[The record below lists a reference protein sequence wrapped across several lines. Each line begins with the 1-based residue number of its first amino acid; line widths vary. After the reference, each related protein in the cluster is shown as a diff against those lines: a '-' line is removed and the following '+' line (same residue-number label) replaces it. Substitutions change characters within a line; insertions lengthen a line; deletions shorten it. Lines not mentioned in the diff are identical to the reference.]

1 MARLDRVKNLTGLV
15 ECYAKNSKLREV
27 ANLVVV
33 GGYVD
38 VNQSR
43 DREEMAEI
51 QKMHSLIK
59 QYGLHGEFRWIA
71 AQMNRARNGELYRYI
86 ADTKGV
92 FVQVTNKS
100 TFRIFERFRDSS
112 FSLFAPQPA
121 FYEAF
126 GLTVVE
132 SMTCGLPTFATCH
145 GGPAEIIE
153 NGVSGFHIDPYHPEQ
168 LATTLVSFFETC
180 NADPS
185 HWEKISDGGLKRIYE
200 RLTSFFFL
208 TGSTKEPY
216 NGFTNMTAS
225 LRGLCMYRYT
235 WKKYSE
241 RLLTLAGV
249 YSFWK
254 HVSKLERRET
264 RRYLE
269 MFYSLKYRDLVSVIH
284 SSSLNFFA

>member
-1 MARLDRVKNLTGLV
+1 MTIYFPYSDKERRLTALHESIEELLFSAEQNDEHVGLLSDQSKPIIFSMARLDRVKNLTGLV
-15 ECYAKNSKLREV
+15 ECYAKNSKLREL
-27 ANLVVV
+27 ANLVIV
-33 GGYVD
+33 GGYID
-38 VNQSR
+38 ENQSR

-51 QKMHSLIK
+51 QKMHSLIE
-59 QYGLHGEFRWIA
+59 QYDLHGEFRWIA

-92 FVQVTNKS
+92 FVQ
-100 TFRIFERFRDSS
+100 
-112 FSLFAPQPA
+112 PA

-132 SMTCGLPTFATCH
+132 SMTCALPTFATCH

-153 NGVSGFHIDPYHPEQ
+153 NGVSGFHIDPYHPDQ
-168 LATTLVSFFETC
+168 VAATLVSFFETC
-180 NADPS
+180 NTNPN
-185 HWEKISDGGLKRIYE
+185 HWVKISEGGLKRIYE
-200 RLTSFFFL
+200 
-208 TGSTKEPY
+208 
-216 NGFTNMTAS
+216 
-225 LRGLCMYRYT
+225 RYT

-249 YSFWK
+249 YAFWK

-269 MFYSLKYRDLVSVIH
+269 MFYSLKFRDLANSIP
-284 SSSLNFFA
+284 LATDEN